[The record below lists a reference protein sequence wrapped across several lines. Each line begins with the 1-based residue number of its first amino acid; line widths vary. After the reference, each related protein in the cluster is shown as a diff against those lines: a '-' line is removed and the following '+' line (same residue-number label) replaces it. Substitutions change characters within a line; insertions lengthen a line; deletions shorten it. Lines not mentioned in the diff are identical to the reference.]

1 MKNES
6 TAFSATDLQAFLDKM
21 IDHDRVALADRLQRA
36 SDRLAE
42 YGPLVAKSHGTQQG
56 GQGGASGTGS
66 ARPDAPRGDVP
77 PQIGQGGASGAG
89 SARPDA
95 PRGDVPPQI
104 GWSAHEVLSHIV
116 VLSKFYGVIFYKVSS
131 GRMAELDLLNNVGLR
146 DAMDEQMAQLEP
158 QELLRMAL
166 EDHARTI
173 KVLRGTDVASMQ
185 REVTVDGG
193 EKMTAEQ
200 IARLPLISH
209 LELHIDQLARA
220 LA

>member
-1 MKNES
+1 MNNES
-6 TAFSATDLQAFLDKM
+6 TAFTATDLQAFLDEM
-21 IDHDRVALADRLQRA
+21 IDHDRLMLADRLQRA
-36 SDRLAE
+36 SERLAE
-42 YGPLVAKSHGTQQG
+42 YGELVTRGHAKDA
-56 GQGGASGTGS
+56 QGGASGAGS
-66 ARPDAPRGDVP
+66 ARPDAH
-77 PQIGQGGASGAG
+77 QAQGGASGAG

-95 PRGDVPPQI
+95 PRGDVPPQD
-104 GWSAHEVLSHIV
+104 WTAHEVLAHIV
-116 VLSKFYGVIFYKVSS
+116 VLSKFYGVIFHKVS
-131 GRMAELDLLNNVGLR
+131 GGKMAELDLLNNVGLR

-166 EDHARTI
+166 SEHARTI
-173 KVLRGTDVASMQ
+173 KALRGADVASMQ

>member
-1 MKNES
+1 MNDES
-6 TAFSATDLQAFLDKM
+6 TAFTATDLQAFLDEM
-21 IDHDRVALADRLQRA
+21 IDHDRLMLADRLQRA
-36 SDRLAE
+36 SERLAE
-42 YGPLVAKSHGTQQG
+42 YGELVTRGHAK
-56 GQGGASGTGS
+56 
-66 ARPDAPRGDVP
+66 DA
-77 PQIGQGGASGAG
+77 QGGASGAG

-95 PRGDVPPQI
+95 PRGDVPPQD
-104 GWSAHEVLSHIV
+104 WTAHEVLAHIV
-116 VLSKFYGVIFYKVSS
+116 VLSKFYGVIFHKVS
-131 GRMAELDLLNNVGLR
+131 GGKMAELDLLNNVGLR

-166 EDHARTI
+166 SEHARTI
-173 KVLRGTDVASMQ
+173 KALRGADVASMQ